1 MAPVSKPK
9 HAGKAI
15 VAGGISGA
23 FEICCTYPL
32 EFTKTV
38 SQLDKGGG
46 GAMAVA
52 APMRIE
58 VPGGAWAEA
67 HSV

>member
-1 MAPVSKPK
+1 MAPVGGKPK

-23 FEICCTYPL
+23 VEICCTYPI

-38 SQLDKGGG
+38 SQLDTGSGGTMG
-46 GAMAVA
+46 TI
-52 APMRIE
+52 RKTLKTR
-58 VPGGAWAEA
+58 
-67 HSV
+67 